1 MELVLYYIQ
10 ESRWLLISFLILM
23 FFMGILGYSII
34 RNFRQD
40 KKIKIFFYGLFLR
53 MKDIDIL
60 KISIVLL
67 KTFLACYAIITIQEF
82 SMWVCFIMLVIL
94 TAINVIITRKR
105 IIYQV
110 ICTAMQIV
118 MIYFVYV
125 MDNYL
130 AEIEYSIVIL
140 TIKTCL
146 VVFVLMLIAYIFLRD
161 IDLISE
167 DRVNK
172 EFKKGSA
179 KKSGTKKRKKAE
191 QKKNKEIWEQRQSN

>member
-10 ESRWLLISFLILM
+10 ESRWLLISFLVLM
-23 FFMGILGYSII
+23 FLSGGISYLAI

-40 KKIKIFFYGLFLR
+40 KKSKIFIYGLFLR
-53 MKDIDIL
+53 MKKIDIL
-60 KISIVLL
+60 KISIVIL

-105 IIYQV
+105 IVYQV

-130 AEIEYSIVIL
+130 ADIEYSIVIL

-172 EFKKGSA
+172 EFEKEKGSA
-179 KKSGTKKRKKAE
+179 NKVGKQNKEITE
-191 QKKNKEIWEQRQSN
+191 QKKN

>member
-10 ESRWLLISFLILM
+10 ESRWLLISFLVLM
-23 FFMGILGYSII
+23 FLIGGISYLAI

-40 KKIKIFFYGLFLR
+40 KKSKIFIYGLFLR
-53 MKDIDIL
+53 MKKIDIL
-60 KISIVLL
+60 KISIVVL

-94 TAINVIITRKR
+94 TAINVIITIKR
-105 IIYQV
+105 IVYQV

-130 AEIEYSIVIL
+130 ADIEYSMVIL

-172 EFKKGSA
+172 EFEKEKGSA
-179 KKSGTKKRKKAE
+179 NKVGK
-191 QKKNKEIWEQRQSN
+191 QNKEITEKKKN

>member
-10 ESRWLLISFLILM
+10 ESRWLLISFLVLM
-23 FFMGILGYSII
+23 FLIGGISYLAI

-40 KKIKIFFYGLFLR
+40 KKSKIFIYGLFLR
-53 MKDIDIL
+53 MKKIDIL
-60 KISIVLL
+60 KISIVIL

-105 IIYQV
+105 IVYQV

-130 AEIEYSIVIL
+130 ADIEYSIVIL

-172 EFKKGSA
+172 EFEKEKGSA
-179 KKSGTKKRKKAE
+179 NKVGNQNKEITE
-191 QKKNKEIWEQRQSN
+191 QKKN

>member
-10 ESRWLLISFLILM
+10 ESRWLLISFLVLM
-23 FFMGILGYSII
+23 FLIGGVSYLAI

-40 KKIKIFFYGLFLR
+40 KKSKIFIYGLFLR
-53 MKDIDIL
+53 MKKIDIL
-60 KISIVLL
+60 KISIVVL

-130 AEIEYSIVIL
+130 ADIEYSMVIL

-172 EFKKGSA
+172 EFEKEKGSA
-179 KKSGTKKRKKAE
+179 KKVGKQNKEITE
-191 QKKNKEIWEQRQSN
+191 QKKN

>member
-10 ESRWLLISFLILM
+10 ESRWLLISFLVLM
-23 FFMGILGYSII
+23 FLIGGISYLAI

-40 KKIKIFFYGLFLR
+40 KKSKIFIYGLFLR
-53 MKDIDIL
+53 MKKIDIL
-60 KISIVLL
+60 KISIVVL
-67 KTFLACYAIITIQEF
+67 KTFLACYAIIKIQEF

-105 IIYQV
+105 IVYQV

-130 AEIEYSIVIL
+130 ADIEYSIVIL

-172 EFKKGSA
+172 EFEKEKGSA
-179 KKSGTKKRKKAE
+179 NKVGKQNKEITE
-191 QKKNKEIWEQRQSN
+191 QKKN